1 MIFFIPERIT
11 NMTDENNLK
20 ERWEQSPENKKLP
33 KEVSLR
39 LWRNIQQ
46 NIRTPT
52 FGIYRISWAAA
63 VILLIGGIIFITK
76 INTAANIEVRTAQGE
91 IRLVKLSDGTKV
103 WVNEHSDFSYP
114 EKFSDDERKVQLN
127 GEAFFEVAKD
137 PEHPFIISSDGV
149 KTKVLGTSFTI
160 YARDKKDTYVSVVTG
175 KVNVQKTDTK
185 IETNLLPGEKG
196 NIEQNK
202 NKIIIT
208 SVRPQPPVWKH
219 QILDIGDKTLKE
231 VVAELEKKYNKKIE
245 INNGT
250 LANEKLNGVL
260 DLRKSLH
267 ENLNIL
273 TFTLNANIETN
284 DHVIMIK

>member
-1 MIFFIPERIT
+1 
-11 NMTDENNLK
+11 MTDENNLK
-20 ERWEQSPENKKLP
+20 ERWDETPKNKQLP

-39 LWRNIQQ
+39 LWRNIEQ
-46 NIRTPT
+46 NIRIRTLN
-52 FGIYRISWAAA
+52 IHRISWAAA
-63 VILLIGGIIFITK
+63 VILVIGGIIFMTK
-76 INTAANIEVRTAQGE
+76 INTAADIEVRTAQGE

-103 WVNEHSDFSYP
+103 WINELSDFSYP
-114 EKFSDDERKVQLN
+114 EKFSEERNVHLN

-137 PEHPFIISSDGV
+137 PQHPFIISSNGL

-160 YARDKKDTYVSVVTG
+160 CARDKKDTYVSVVTG
-175 KVNVQKTDTK
+175 KVNVLKTDTK

-208 SVRPQPPVWKH
+208 SVKPQPPTWKH
-219 QILDIGDKTLKE
+219 QILDISDKTLE
-231 VVAELEKKYNKKIE
+231 EIVMELEKKYNKKIE
-245 INNGT
+245 INNET

-260 DLRKSLH
+260 DLRKSLN

-273 TFTLNANIETN
+273 TFTINANIETN
-284 DHVIMIK
+284 DDVIIIK